1 MKKIGVLAVQGDFAE
16 HIQALSKLEI
26 ETEEVRLPEHL
37 SDLDGLIIPG
47 GESTSQTRLM
57 EIYGL
62 KTPVIENVGNGM
74 PVWGTCAG
82 MILLA
87 GKLVEPHPVPLG
99 LMDTKIQR
107 NAYGRQVDSF
117 EADISV
123 PCLSGGDFRAIFI
136 RAPKVVSVGSGV
148 EALSWSADGDIFA
161 VRQDHMLATSF
172 HPELTNDLRFHEYFV
187 DMVDSS

>member
-1 MKKIGVLAVQGDFAE
+1 VKKIGILAVQGDFAE
-16 HIQALSKLEI
+16 HIQSLNKLKVEI
-26 ETEEVRLPEHL
+26 EEVRLPEHL
-37 SDLDGLIIPG
+37 NDLDGLIIPG
-47 GESTSQTRLM
+47 GESTSQSRLM
-57 EIYGL
+57 DIYGL
-62 KTPVIENVGNGM
+62 NTPVIENVRNGM

-99 LMDTKIQR
+99 LMDTEIQR

-117 EADISV
+117 EADVSV
-123 PCLSGGDFRAIFI
+123 PCLSGGNFRAIFI

-148 EALSWSADGDIFA
+148 EALSWSSDGDIFA
-161 VRQDHMLATSF
+161 VRQGHMLATSF

-187 DMVDSS
+187 DMVNSS

>member
-1 MKKIGVLAVQGDFAE
+1 LKKIGVLAVQGDFAE

-62 KTPVIENVGNGM
+62 NTPVIENVGNGM

-136 RAPKVVSVGSGV
+136 RAPKVVCVGSGV
-148 EALSWSADGDIFA
+148 EALSWSAGGDIFA
-161 VRQDHMLATSF
+161 VRQGHMLATSF

-187 DMVDSS
+187 HMVDSS